1 MTIAVRNKELGTA
14 LIVVSSVLIGISAV
28 VVIVRLI
35 ARIWVLRTYGSDD
48 WCAMGSMIAS
58 IGMLASIILGM
69 IDDLQTVLLML
80 I

>member
-1 MTIAVRNKELGTA
+1 MRNNELGTA
-14 LIVVSSVLIGISAV
+14 LITVSSVLIGISAV
-28 VVIVRLI
+28 VVIVRLV

-69 IDDLQTVLLML
+69 FNEFQTALHLY
-80 I
+80 